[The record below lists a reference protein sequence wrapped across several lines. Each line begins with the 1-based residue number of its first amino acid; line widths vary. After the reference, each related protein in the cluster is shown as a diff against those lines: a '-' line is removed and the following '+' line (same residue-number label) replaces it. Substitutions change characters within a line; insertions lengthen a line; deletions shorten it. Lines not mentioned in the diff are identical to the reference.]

1 MASAGWIKLETV
13 LEGDP
18 RVLRMA
24 RALDSGTE
32 HNAVTVV
39 LGGLTRLWFLAER
52 YIGDDDV
59 LPFGVDEI
67 NQIIGVADFCN
78 VIPVD
83 WLEVIDGTHVKL
95 PNYQVHN
102 GPAMKSRVQ
111 HAARQSRYR
120 NASASRD
127 TNVRD
132 GGASPEEKRRDEKR
146 KDIKPK
152 SQRRGSRIDEWA
164 PNDID
169 AEFCSAL
176 GLHTKQTY
184 AKFRDYWIAKPGQ
197 AGVKLDWPAT
207 WRNWC
212 RAEAERGAGGQ
223 SKLTNGA
230 RDAAAWAE
238 LIAIATGYDY
248 RLPGKGESLGAYKTA
263 LEHHKAAPSTTPLAL
278 RQGLAG
284 LRAKLTGAP

>member
-1 MASAGWIKLETV
+1 MAGSGWIKFEKALLTD
-13 LEGDP
+13 L

-24 RALDSGTE
+24 RRQSADDTPRGVSLVIGALMQLWSYADVHIREDDTLIATPHE
-32 HNAVTVV
+32 IDE
-39 LGGLTRLWFLAER
+39 LTGIAE
-52 YIGDDDV
+52 
-59 LPFGVDEI
+59 
-67 NQIIGVADFCN
+67 FCAL
-78 VIPVD
+78 VPRE
-83 WLEVIDGTHVKL
+83 WLQVIDADTIKL
-95 PNYQVHN
+95 PNFQIHN
-102 GPAMKSRVQ
+102 GPAAKNRAQTNARV
-111 HAARQSRYR
+111 ARHR
-120 NASASRD
+120 NAPPLPHAKTRNAQPLPDKTRQDNTRQTRVKSA
-127 TNVRD
+127 
-132 GGASPEEKRRDEKR
+132 
-146 KDIKPK
+146 
-152 SQRRGSRIDEWA
+152 QRRGSRIDEWA